1 MAIGERIKFIR
12 NLRGITQ
19 KGLGLAI
26 GFSEGTAD
34 VRVAQYES
42 GTRTPK
48 EKYVENLAS
57 VLEVSPLALNV
68 PDIDSDYGLIHT
80 LFACEDIYG
89 LKADRIDG
97 SLCLS
102 LDKSNPNYLTLF
114 DMINKWQHEKE
125 KLANGEITKE
135 EYDTW
140 RYTYPEV
147 EAKRFRESIDT
158 LRAKIRED
166 SEENYT

>member
-12 NLRGITQ
+12 TLRGMTQ

-26 GFSEGTAD
+26 GFSEQTAD

-48 EKYVENLAS
+48 EKYVDNLAGA
-57 VLEVSPLALNV
+57 LDVSPLALNV
-68 PDIDSDYGLIHT
+68 PDIDSYYGLIHT

-102 LDKSNPNYLTLF
+102 LDKSNPNYSSMF
-114 DMINKWQHEKE
+114 DMINKWQQESEKY
-125 KLANGEITKE
+125 ANGKASKE
-135 EYDTW
+135 DYDTW
-140 RYTYPEV
+140 RYTYPEI
-147 EAKRFRESIDT
+147 EAKRFKVNIDS
-158 LRAKIRED
+158 LKAVSKNER
-166 SEENYT
+166 